1 MASLTSRLALGTL
14 LPPFPK
20 AGTTGRPPH
29 PGIIYLGSGEPK
41 LWSLFKNYI
50 VSLAEDEF

>member
-29 PGIIYLGSGEPK
+29 PGIIYLDSGEPK